1 MEQAGYADGFSFTV
15 KVPANYQ
22 AHIDTAQIIAQ
33 QLQQINITMNI
44 ETIEWATWL
53 EDVYTNASYEGTI
66 IGLTGKLDPDD
77 VLGRFES
84 TYARNFYNYSNPT
97 YDQLINDSVTELDEQ
112 TRIDN
117 YKQCQQI
124 LTDDAVAVYICAP
137 NLVVASRKDL
147 KGYTFYPVTFHDMT
161 KLYYEG

>member
-1 MEQAGYADGFSFTV
+1 
-15 KVPANYQ
+15 
-22 AHIDTAQIIAQ
+22 
-33 QLQQINITMNI
+33 MNI

-84 TYARNFYNYSNPT
+84 SYARNFYNYSNSE

-117 YKQCQQI
+117 YKRCQEI
-124 LTDDAVAVYICAP
+124 LTEDAVGVFICDP

-147 KGYTFYPVTFHDMT
+147 KATPSTRSPST
-161 KLYYEG
+161 T